1 MFHCILAKRGIQLT
15 TLCVS
20 GIFYFFFFSLYLCV
34 LINFTFCCVLRHCS
48 LINLSHRTPR
58 EEHPENALASH
69 FPDKCLIRSFKA
81 FKIVSSED
89 PVLYYSANAYAL
101 SNLHLCLLYSR
112 NHRSILP
119 FVCGLFRFEG
129 MWLTPRAFRY
139 CSNRL
144 TPSSSSLRHLHR
156 TECLDPYLLR
166 LYNPDTLLLAFLH
179 A

>member
-1 MFHCILAKRGIQLT
+1 MPAIIALLTKVKGTFSIIYLNNSFETLQSPNIISPAILKTFHLHKFASLSFHSRNIPR
-15 TLCVS
+15 
-20 GIFYFFFFSLYLCV
+20 IFSPLIF
-34 LINFTFCCVLRHCS
+34 LINASFWVLQHSRS
-48 LINLSHRTPR
+48 WAPWIRLLY
-58 EEHPENALASH
+58 HP
-69 FPDKCLIRSFKA
+69 
-81 FKIVSSED
+81 
-89 PVLYYSANAYAL
+89 ANAYAL
-101 SNLHLCLLYSR
+101 SNLHLCLLYSG
-112 NHRSILP
+112 NHCSILP
-119 FVCGLFRFEG
+119 FVCGLFRFDG